1 MVLSTGRAHSQ
12 HLTTS
17 CLAVDFQAKSSL
29 ASDLTAAEDSVC
41 RYYISLTSPYTSS
54 HFYGF
59 KATDCATIAAA
70 VAAGTVTGF
79 SNEGFDFA
87 IYKVATPTSCPTSAR
102 LHPTATTLPIATPAS
117 VLQTFA

>member
-1 MVLSTGRAHSQ
+1 M
-12 HLTTS
+12 
-17 CLAVDFQAKSSL
+17 
-29 ASDLTAAEDSVC
+29 C

-54 HFYGF
+54 RFYGF

-87 IYKVATPTSCPTSAR
+87 IYRWPPPPAA
-102 LHPTATTLPIATPAS
+102 PTAAPVPVYRSFRAAAGGKTPNHRYTTSVASRDSMTAAGWASEGIAFAALRLLQFGNLTP
-117 VLQTFA
+117 